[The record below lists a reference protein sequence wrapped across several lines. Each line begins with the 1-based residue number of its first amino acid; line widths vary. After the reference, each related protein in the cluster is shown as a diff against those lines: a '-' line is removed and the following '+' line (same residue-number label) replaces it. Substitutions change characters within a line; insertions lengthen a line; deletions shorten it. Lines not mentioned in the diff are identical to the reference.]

1 METDYTSSFDCR
13 RVCVCVRAVCLA
25 FCLKQNAIIT
35 MCSVCF
41 EHNFLFPFLNECPHP
56 YLPGVCVCLC
66 HGSFLLLPMKLQLY
80 LFKAHYPLVFD
91 TELFHFWTHTHW
103 ETSTLHCMPSQTR
116 CNGGNSIRKDER
128 RMKNKMRMDM
138 RGQWKE
144 WAHPDTLFCWPENNA
159 FWILLCVWERDRDRD
174 CRTQQCLI
182 ECFKSTA
189 IRNSYRLNLTF
200 LKFERSHRR
209 FLIF

>member
-1 METDYTSSFDCR
+1 METDYNCSFNCR
-13 RVCVCVRAVCLA
+13 RVCVCVSVSVRAMCLA

-35 MCSVCF
+35 MCSVYF

-80 LFKAHYPLVFD
+80 LFKAHYPLVSD
-91 TELFHFWTHTHW
+91 TSFSIFGHTHSHW

-128 RMKNKMRMDM
+128 RMKNKMRMDI
-138 RGQWKE
+138 RGHWKE

-159 FWILLCVWERDRDRD
+159 FRILLWVCAR
-174 CRTQQCLI
+174 
-182 ECFKSTA
+182 
-189 IRNSYRLNLTF
+189 
-200 LKFERSHRR
+200 
-209 FLIF
+209 